1 MKSAKIIRLRILL
14 LWGTIMI
21 FTPGKNT
28 FAQTAKVSG
37 TIISQSTSAPVPGA
51 SVTVKNTKTATV
63 ADGAGKFSI
72 NASTG
77 DVLMISSVGFIAKEV
92 KVESQELRIQLQ
104 ESENLLE
111 NIIVIGYGTQK
122 KKLVT
127 GANIQ
132 VKGTDIQKQNTTN
145 ALQALQGQAPGV
157 QITSY
162 SGQPGSGMNVIIR
175 GKGTVGN
182 FSPLYIVDGVQT
194 GDISYLNPADIESID
209 ILKDAASAAIY
220 GSQAANGVI
229 LVTTRSGK
237 NNQKAQVTLDVFY
250 GAQNVARKAKLLN
263 AKEYATIINEAA
275 VNSGKAPYFSND
287 VINNLPVNTNWMDQ
301 MFKSNVPTQNYVLGV
316 QGGGA
321 GSAYSLSLGYT
332 GQGGIVGGSN
342 ISNFER
348 YTFRINSDHNL

>member
-1 MKSAKIIRLRILL
+1 
-14 LWGTIMI
+14 MI
-21 FTPGKNT
+21 FTLSKNT

-37 TIISQSTSAPVPGA
+37 TITSQSTSAPVPGA
-51 SVTVKNTKTATV
+51 SVTVKNTHTSAI
-63 ADGAGKFSI
+63 ADGSGKFSI

-92 KVESQELRIQLQ
+92 KIESQELRIQLQ
-104 ESENLLE
+104 ESENQLE
-111 NIIVIGYGTQK
+111 NVVVIGYGTQK

-194 GDISYLNPADIESID
+194 TDISYLNPADIESID

-220 GSQAANGVI
+220 GSQAANGVV
-229 LVTTRSGK
+229 LVTTRTGK
-237 NNQKAQVTLDVFY
+237 TNQKPQVTLDVFY
-250 GAQNVARKAKLLN
+250 GAQQVARKAK
-263 AKEYATIINEAA
+263 
-275 VNSGKAPYFSND
+275 
-287 VINNLPVNTNWMDQ
+287 
-301 MFKSNVPTQNYVLGV
+301 
-316 QGGGA
+316 
-321 GSAYSLSLGYT
+321 
-332 GQGGIVGGSN
+332 
-342 ISNFER
+342 
-348 YTFRINSDHNL
+348 